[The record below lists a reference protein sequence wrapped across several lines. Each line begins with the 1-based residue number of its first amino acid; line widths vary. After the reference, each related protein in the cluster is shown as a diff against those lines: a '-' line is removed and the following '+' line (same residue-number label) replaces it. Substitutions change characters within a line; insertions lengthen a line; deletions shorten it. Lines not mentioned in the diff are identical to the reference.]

1 MKIYYDS
8 RLKQLARNLRNNSTL
23 SEVLFWNEVKGKRI
37 NGFQFLRQMPIGN
50 FIIDFYCPKLRLAIE
65 IDGDSHGFD
74 EAIQRDKH
82 KEKYLSKLGIHLI
95 RYDDNEL
102 KSNIQGTIDH
112 LIDWIENPNHRK

>member
-37 NGFQFLRQMPIGN
+37 NGFQFLRQKPIGN

-74 EAIQRDKH
+74 EAIQRDKF
-82 KEKYLSKLGIHLI
+82 KEKYLSKRGIHLI

-102 KSNIQGTIDH
+102 KSNIQGTIEH

>member
-74 EAIQRDKH
+74 EAIQRDKF

>member
-37 NGFQFLRQMPIGN
+37 NGFQFLRQKPIGN

-74 EAIQRDKH
+74 EAIQRDKF